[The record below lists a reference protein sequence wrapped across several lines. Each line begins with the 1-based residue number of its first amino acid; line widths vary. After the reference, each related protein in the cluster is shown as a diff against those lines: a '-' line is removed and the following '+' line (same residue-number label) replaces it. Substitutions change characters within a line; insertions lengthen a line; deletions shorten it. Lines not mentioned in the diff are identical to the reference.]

1 MNSKALKLAHKI
13 KSNFSTW
20 SQALVCAWAKIKL
33 QSKLKAGVASFS
45 FIKKNGEVRQ
55 ALGTLLFD
63 TPYISTS
70 TKVSPWHIVKFFD
83 TVKNAWRSM
92 DIRTLI
98 K

>member
-1 MNSKALKLAHKI
+1 MNKLALTLAHKI

-33 QSKLKAGVASFS
+33 QSKLRKGTASFS
-45 FIKKNGEVRQ
+45 FTKKNGEVRE

-63 TPYISTS
+63 TPYVSTS
-70 TKVSPWHIVKFFD
+70 TRVSPWHIVKFFD

>member
-1 MNSKALKLAHKI
+1 MNKLALTLAHKI

-33 QSKLKAGVASFS
+33 QSKLRKGTASFS
-45 FIKKNGEVRQ
+45 FIKKNGEVRE

-63 TPYISTS
+63 TPYVSTS
-70 TKVSPWHIVKFFD
+70 TRVSPWHIVKFFD

-92 DIRTLI
+92 DIRKLI